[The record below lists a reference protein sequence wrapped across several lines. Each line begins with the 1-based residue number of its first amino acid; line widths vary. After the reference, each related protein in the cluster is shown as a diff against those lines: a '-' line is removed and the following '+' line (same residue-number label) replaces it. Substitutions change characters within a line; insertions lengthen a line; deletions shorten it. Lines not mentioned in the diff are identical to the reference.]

1 MTMKSHQVP
10 YTNIRCLLIDLDNT
24 LYPDDT
30 IAIELLR
37 KRIVQF
43 LVEEMGITPAEA
55 TDLRLRLFKSYGTT
69 LRGLQIEYQVD
80 MKRYL
85 NYIHDLPMD
94 EILAP
99 DPELDRMLHALPQR
113 KVIFTN
119 ADRDHAQRVINILE
133 VQGHFDRIIDIYDIY
148 PYCKPE
154 IEAFQK
160 ALTLIGEDPYQ
171 CLMVDDIAANLE
183 TAQSLGIKTVS
194 VGQNRHGGS
203 PHIPN
208 IKALSDLIQS

>member
-1 MTMKSHQVP
+1 MTTKSHQVP
-10 YTNIRCLLIDLDNT
+10 YENIHCLLIDLDNT
-24 LYPDDT
+24 LYPDNT

-55 TDLRLRLFKSYGTT
+55 ADLRLRLFKSYGTT

-80 MKRYL
+80 MKHYL
-85 NYIHDLPMD
+85 EYIHDLPMD

-119 ADRDHAQRVINILE
+119 ADRDHAQRVIDILA

-160 ALTLIGEDPYQ
+160 ALTLIGEDPHQ
-171 CLMVDDIAANLE
+171 CLMVDDIAANLD

-194 VGQNRHGGS
+194 VGQHPHAGS